1 MIEIHN
7 ISKSFGDQTVLREV
21 SAKFLPGKVN
31 FIIGR
36 SGSGKSVLTKCTVG
50 LLEPDQGHV
59 SYDGR
64 NFTELDRRGRKA
76 VRQEIGMLF
85 QGSALFDSMTV
96 AENVL
101 FPLRMFSE
109 SSEAEMRDRVTF
121 CLERVELGHAADKFP
136 SELSGGMQKRVGI
149 ARAIAMNPKYLF
161 CDEPNSGLDPQT
173 AIVIDNLIGDLTRE
187 FNMTTVVVSHDMNSV
202 MEASDFI
209 HFVHKANRL
218 EWTHLRLA
226 RRRQRALNGFICL
239 KSCVNCANPVMSQDL
254 HITTPTKD
262 SARKPSFR
270 TACHGCL
277 KKTWQSRAFYA
288 EMDTRRRPGVFT

>member
-1 MIEIHN
+1 MIEVKH
-7 ISKSFGDQTVLREV
+7 ISKSFGAQSVLNDV
-21 SAKFLPGKVN
+21 SATFHPGKVN

-64 NFTELDRRGRKA
+64 DFTARNLRERKE

-96 AENVL
+96 MENVM

-109 SSEAEMRDRVTF
+109 SSEQAMQERAAF
-121 CLERVELGHAADKFP
+121 CLERVQLPQAGNKYP

-173 AIVIDNLIGDLTRE
+173 AIVIDNLIVDLTRE

-209 HFVHKANRL
+209 HFVHQGGIAWSGQADGLMKAKSHELNEFIFASRMMRD
-218 EWTHLRLA
+218 LRDHM
-226 RRRQRALNGFICL
+226 Q
-239 KSCVNCANPVMSQDL
+239 
-254 HITTPTKD
+254 
-262 SARKPSFR
+262 
-270 TACHGCL
+270 
-277 KKTWQSRAFYA
+277 
-288 EMDTRRRPGVFT
+288 

>member
-1 MIEIHN
+1 MIEVKH
-7 ISKSFGDQTVLREV
+7 ISKSFGAQSVLNDV
-21 SAKFLPGKVN
+21 SATFHPGKVN

-64 NFTELDRRGRKA
+64 DFTAMNLRERKE

-96 AENVL
+96 MENVM

-109 SSEAEMRDRVTF
+109 SSEQAMQERAAF
-121 CLERVELGHAADKFP
+121 CLERVQLPQAGGKYP

-209 HFVHKANRL
+209 HFVHQGQIAWHGPTADLLNANHETLNEFMFASKIMR
-218 EWTHLRLA
+218 ELR
-226 RRRQRALNGFICL
+226 RNRG
-239 KSCVNCANPVMSQDL
+239 
-254 HITTPTKD
+254 
-262 SARKPSFR
+262 
-270 TACHGCL
+270 
-277 KKTWQSRAFYA
+277 
-288 EMDTRRRPGVFT
+288 